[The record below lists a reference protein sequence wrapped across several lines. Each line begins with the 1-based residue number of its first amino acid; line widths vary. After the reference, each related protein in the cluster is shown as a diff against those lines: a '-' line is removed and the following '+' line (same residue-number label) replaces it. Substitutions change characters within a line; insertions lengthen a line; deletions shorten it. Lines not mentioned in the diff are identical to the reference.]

1 MILNIIILVALL
13 AAAGHCKGRMDAIA
27 DEGVKSIDW
36 RNKYDINK
44 TYFNH
49 WWYLGL
55 YKPKYAEKFPFS
67 STILVFLTDR
77 WHKWQF
83 YMLRCF
89 YMAIVLPISANTFTF
104 LLLSFVIMPIIVGLF
119 FEVSYNRAR
128 KTYRKV
134 KQDFE

>member
-1 MILNIIILVALL
+1 M
-13 AAAGHCKGRMDAIA
+13 AAGFSKGRMDAIA
-27 DEGVKSIDW
+27 DEGVKGIDW
-36 RNKYDINK
+36 RNKYDISK

-55 YKPKYAEKFPFS
+55 YKPKYSEKFPFS
-67 STILVFLTDR
+67 STALVFLTDR
-77 WHKWQF
+77 WHRWQF

-89 YMAIVLPISANTFTF
+89 YLAIALPISANILTL

-119 FEVSYNRAR
+119 FEGSYSNAR
-128 KTYRKV
+128 KTYRKI